1 MSSQYTFT
9 GQFTFSI
16 DSKNRINIPAPL
28 RKQFLTKD
36 KKTFV
41 VTRGIDQCAWI
52 YPISE
57 WNFIQNE
64 LKQLSSLSKTNRIFL
79 RNHLRHANI
88 LKFDSQ
94 GRFVLPQSLIDYS
107 KVLQNSKIIF
117 SPSGKV
123 WDSVRHA
130 EAACYKS
137 VPLISKPYCKLANNL
152 NINKSNSIF
161 YDLRLKKNDFEIIK
175 INKFNKQKFFEA
187 NIFQNKQNNY
197 YLLKNRKFNFLKD
210 MPIFPMNE
218 IPKTKFKNHLGK
230 RINIKM
236 SIICLYEI
244 HF

>member
-36 KKTFV
+36 KKSFV

-52 YPISE
+52 YPINE

-107 KVLQNSKIIF
+107 AIKKDVTIIGVLNKIEIWN
-117 SPSGKV
+117 P
-123 WDSVRHA
+123 
-130 EAACYKS
+130 
-137 VPLISKPYCKLANNL
+137 NL
-152 NINKSNSIF
+152 LRKIDQSDEIDDQSYEELSERVNI
-161 YDLRLKKNDFEIIK
+161 
-175 INKFNKQKFFEA
+175 
-187 NIFQNKQNNY
+187 
-197 YLLKNRKFNFLKD
+197 
-210 MPIFPMNE
+210 
-218 IPKTKFKNHLGK
+218 
-230 RINIKM
+230 
-236 SIICLYEI
+236 
-244 HF
+244 